1 MGHNVSTPSEAIPPA
16 PRQAPGPR
24 GLPLLGSILDFKRDI
39 LEAMARG
46 QRQYGDPVRYRLGP
60 VVVHGVSHP
69 DLVEQVFM
77 DDQHATD
84 GQHTFGKLGAD
95 NPLRLVLGEGLLTSS
110 DHESW
115 FRHRKMMQP
124 IFHRQRIATL
134 YQKMVDCTAEL
145 LASWEKY
152 RDGDQMD
159 VHHEMMRV
167 TLDIVSQT
175 MFSANVM
182 NDLDKIGPEAVNV
195 TIDYAFQRLQNPF
208 SLPASWPTPAN
219 RRFRQVMR
227 ALDDLLYRI
236 IDERRRGGQP
246 HDDLLDMLLAA
257 RDEATGEGM
266 NDKEL
271 RDEVITTLAAGH
283 ETTAITLTWT
293 WYLLSQHPEI
303 EGKIHEEV
311 DRVLAGRL
319 PALADL
325 PNLPYTL
332 QVFEEAM
339 RLYPSA
345 PIIPR
350 LTSRATRLGGYD
362 LPKGSRVLVNLFNL
376 HRHPDFWPDPEKFD
390 PERFAP
396 ETRKAQH
403 RYAYLPFGAGPHLCI
418 GKSFALLEAHLL
430 LIAIAQR
437 YALRHVPGHRVRN
450 HATITLRPR
459 YGMKMTIHP
468 RRPGPAPSPRPETA
482 A

>member
-1 MGHNVSTPSEAIPPA
+1 MALNTPVPAATPRA
-16 PRQAPGPR
+16 PRPAPGPR
-24 GLPLLGSILDFKRDI
+24 GHFLLGSILDFKRDI
-39 LEAMARG
+39 LQAMAKG
-46 QRQYGDPVRYRLGP
+46 QREYGEPVRYRLGP

-69 DLVEQVFM
+69 DLAEEVFM
-77 DDQHATD
+77 D
-84 GQHTFGKLGAD
+84 GSNTFGKLGND
-95 NPLRLVLGEGLLTSS
+95 NPLRLVLGDGLLTSS

-124 IFHRQRIATL
+124 IFHRQRISSL
-134 YQKMVDCTAEL
+134 FHKMVGCAEEL
-145 LASWEKY
+145 LGRWKTAFKP
-152 RDGDQMD
+152 GDSLD
-159 VHHEMMRV
+159 VHQEMMRV

-208 SLPASWPTPAN
+208 SLPASWPTPGN
-219 RRFRQVMR
+219 RHFKRVMR
-227 ALDDLLYRI
+227 ALDSLLYRI
-236 IDERRRGGQP
+236 IDERRKGKKP
-246 HDDLLDMLLAA
+246 YDDLLDMLLSAQ
-257 RDEATGEGM
+257 DEATGEVM
-266 NDKEL
+266 NDKEM
-271 RDEVITTLAAGH
+271 RDEVITILAAGH

-303 EGKIHEEV
+303 ERELQEEV
-311 DRVLAGRL
+311 DRVLAGRM
-319 PALADL
+319 PTLADL

-332 QVFEEAM
+332 QVFEESM

-350 LTSRATRLGGYD
+350 LTSRATTLGGYD

-376 HRHPDFWPDPEKFD
+376 HRHADFWPDPEKFD

-396 ETRKAQH
+396 EKRKAQH
-403 RYAYLPFGAGPHLCI
+403 RFAYLPFGAGPHLCI

-430 LIAIAQR
+430 LIVIAQR

-459 YGMKMTIHP
+459 YGMLMTIHP
-468 RRPGPAPSPRPETA
+468 RHAGRGDGASPA
-482 A
+482 

>member
-1 MGHNVSTPSEAIPPA
+1 MGVNASIPSAAPPRA
-16 PRQAPGPR
+16 PRLAPGPP
-24 GLPLLGSILDFKRDI
+24 GLFLLGSILDFKRDI
-39 LEAMARG
+39 LQAMARG
-46 QRQYGDPVRYRLGP
+46 QKQYGDPVRYRLGP

-69 DLVEQVFM
+69 DMAEQVFM
-77 DDQHATD
+77 D
-84 GQHTFGKLGAD
+84 GQGTFGKLGPD
-95 NPLRLVLGEGLLTSS
+95 NPLRLVLGDGLLTSS

-134 YQKMVDCTAEL
+134 YQKMVACAEEML
-145 LASWEKY
+145 GRWQAW
-152 RDGDQMD
+152 RDGDQID

-182 NDLDKIGPEAVNV
+182 NDLDKIGPEAVNI

-208 SLPASWPTPAN
+208 SLPASWPTPGN
-219 RRFRQVMR
+219 RRFQRAMR
-227 ALDDLLYRI
+227 AIDALLYRI
-236 IDERRRGGQP
+236 IEERRRAEKP
-246 HDDLLDMLLAA
+246 HDDLLDMLLSA
-257 RDEATGEGM
+257 RDETTGEGM

-303 EGKIHEEV
+303 ERRLHEEV
-311 DRVLAGRL
+311 DRVLAGRM
-319 PALADL
+319 PALGDL

-350 LTSRATRLGGYD
+350 LTSRDTIMGGYH

-376 HRHPDFWPDPEKFD
+376 HRHPDFWPEPEKFD
-390 PERFAP
+390 PDRFAP
-396 ETRKAQH
+396 EKRKGQH
-403 RYAYLPFGAGPHLCI
+403 RFAYLPFGAGPHLCI
-418 GKSFALLEAHLL
+418 GKSFALLEAHML
-430 LIAIAQR
+430 LIVMAQR
-437 YALRHVPGHRVRN
+437 YALRHVPGHRVQN

-459 YGMKMTIHP
+459 YGMLMTVHP
-468 RRPGPAPSPRPETA
+468 RR
-482 A
+482 

>member
-1 MGHNVSTPSEAIPPA
+1 MSVNAPVPDHAAPRA

-24 GLPLLGSILDFKRDI
+24 GLFLLGSILDFKRDI
-39 LEAMARG
+39 LQAMAKG
-46 QRQYGDPVRYRLGP
+46 QEYGEPVRYRLGP
-60 VVVHGVSHP
+60 VIVHGVSHP
-69 DLVEQVFM
+69 DLAEEVFM
-77 DDQHATD
+77 D
-84 GQHTFGKLGAD
+84 GSNSFGKLGDD
-95 NPLRLVLGEGLLTSS
+95 NPLRLVLGDGLLTSN

-124 IFHRQRIATL
+124 IFHRQRIAKL
-134 YQKMVDCTAEL
+134 YDKMVGCAEEML
-145 LASWEKY
+145 GRWRAFEP
-152 RDGDQMD
+152 GETVD
-159 VHHEMMRV
+159 VHQEMMRV

-208 SLPASWPTPAN
+208 SPPTSWPTPAN
-219 RRFRQVMR
+219 RRFKQVMR
-227 ALDDLLYRI
+227 SLDSLLYGI
-236 IDERRRGGQP
+236 IEGRRKAQAP
-246 HDDLLDMLLAA
+246 YDDLLDMLLSAQ
-257 RDEATGEGM
+257 DEATGEVM
-266 NDKEL
+266 DDKEM
-271 RDEVITTLAAGH
+271 RDEVITVLAAGH

-303 EGKIHEEV
+303 EARLHDEV
-311 DRVLAGRL
+311 DRVLAGRM

-332 QVFEEAM
+332 QVFEESM

-350 LTSRATRLGGYD
+350 LTTRATTLGGYD

-396 ETRKAQH
+396 EKRKEQH
-403 RYAYLPFGAGPHLCI
+403 RFAYLPFGAGPHLCI

-437 YALRHVPGHRVRN
+437 YSLRHAPGHRVQN

-459 YGMKMTIHP
+459 YGMLMVIRP
-468 RRPGPAPSPRPETA
+468 RA
-482 A
+482 AA